1 MITTLRLERIGVVD
15 PSYFFPFVGG
25 REDGAPG
32 VTTALE
38 RTLNLLESPFSS
50 RLSYWNQVYSK
61 PEFDVMILQQ
71 RSPVLKVR
79 IFPLH

>member
-1 MITTLRLERIGVVD
+1 MIATLKLERIAVVD

-38 RTLNLLESPFSS
+38 RTLNLLESPFSN
-50 RLSYWNQVYSK
+50 RLSYWNPVFSK
-61 PEFDVMILQQ
+61 PEFGVVILQQ
-71 RSPVLKVR
+71 RSPVLEVR

>member
-1 MITTLRLERIGVVD
+1 MIATLRLERIGIVD

-38 RTLNLLESPFSS
+38 RTLNLLESSLTDFHIGTQSLANPNS
-50 RLSYWNQVYSK
+50 
-61 PEFDVMILQQ
+61 
-71 RSPVLKVR
+71 VL
-79 IFPLH
+79 

>member
-1 MITTLRLERIGVVD
+1 MIATLRLERVAIVD

-38 RTLNLLESPFSS
+38 RTLNLLESPFSNQ
-50 RLSYWNQVYSK
+50 LSYWNLVFSK
-61 PEFDVMILQQ
+61 PELGIVILQQ
-71 RSPVLKVR
+71 RSPVLKV
-79 IFPLH
+79 